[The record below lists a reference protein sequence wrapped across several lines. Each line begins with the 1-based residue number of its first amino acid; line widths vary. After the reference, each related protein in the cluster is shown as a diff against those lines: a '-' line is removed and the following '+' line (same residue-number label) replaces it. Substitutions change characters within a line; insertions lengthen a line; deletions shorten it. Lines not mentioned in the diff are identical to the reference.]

1 MYHFKA
7 EQRQHRVRHVDR
19 VGCHAGSDKRDRTE
33 SAEYRESR
41 VRGRDTGGRG
51 NMIQYP
57 EAKEGHKEGS
67 EMLREDRTDSSY
79 GRITRFYLQAFARLY

>member
-57 EAKEGHKEGS
+57 EGKNNKVLSPGV
-67 EMLREDRTDSSY
+67 RSS
-79 GRITRFYLQAFARLY
+79 LLV